1 MHCRGISFNDL
12 ATSAGG
18 YILGITDAFV
28 NNIVLIFS
36 VIVECVVFAWV
47 FKAER
52 LIGFLNSRS
61 HSLKL
66 GKWWLILVKYVIPI
80 LLSVIWIGG
89 LYEVISNGTW
99 ESLEILIILSAILLI
114 SSLILTV
121 LKPKSENW
129 FKADERIK

>member
-18 YILGITDAFV
+18 YLLGITDAFV